1 MVQVIDDKER
11 ERTKVVLTKPLSL
24 NEESDSDYGAP
35 NLLQRLL
42 SLFKN
47 VRPGSDLTSFQAI
60 PTLSFTLKFYN
71 NEISYQ

>member
-60 PTLSFTLKFYN
+60 PNSFAHSVFYP
-71 NEISYQ
+71 